1 MGVFEVF
8 RRRKKEDEEVP
19 ALEAGV
25 GHPEIDFGPD
35 LGPMPRDDLRPNFT
49 QIQPL
54 QSSGVND
61 RDIQLILTKLELI
74 NRKLDDIDIKLK
86 FIEKVAKESK

>member
-8 RRRKKEDEEVP
+8 RRRKKEEGEIP
-19 ALEAGV
+19 ALDVGAG
-25 GHPEIDFGPD
+25 HSEIDFAPD
-35 LGPMPRDDLRPNFT
+35 LGPMPREDLRPNFT

-54 QSSGVND
+54 QSSGISD

-74 NRKLDDIDIKLK
+74 NRKLDDMDIKLK
-86 FIEKVAKESK
+86 FIEKAAKESK